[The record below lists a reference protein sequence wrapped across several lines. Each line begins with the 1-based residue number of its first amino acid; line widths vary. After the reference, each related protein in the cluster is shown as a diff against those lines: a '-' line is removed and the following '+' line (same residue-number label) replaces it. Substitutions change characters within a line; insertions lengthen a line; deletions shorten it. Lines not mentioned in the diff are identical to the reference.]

1 MKTSA
6 FVIAAAAF
14 GLAATAAPAASA
26 LKTAVFAGGCFWS
39 MEKGFETTPGVVGAV
54 SGYSG
59 GSSANP
65 TYENHSGHLEVVKV
79 TYDPA
84 KISYAQLVDSYYHH
98 IDPTDPYGQI
108 CDRGPS
114 YKLAVFA
121 GDASERAVAE
131 AARAKYEK
139 QLAAKITVVTR
150 NAAPFYTAEGYHQ
163 DYYKKN
169 AAAYERYRIG
179 CGRPQALRAIWKGQE
194 AH

>member
-1 MKTSA
+1 MKTL
-6 FVIAAAAF
+6 AF
-14 GLAATAAPAASA
+14 GVASVALALAASA
-26 LKTAVFAGGCFWS
+26 AVAASGMKTAVFAGGCFWS
-39 MEKGFETTPGVVGAV
+39 MEKGFETTPGVITAV

-59 GSSANP
+59 GSTANP
-65 TYENHSGHLEVVKV
+65 TYENHGGHLEAVKV

-108 CDRGPS
+108 CDKGPS
-114 YKLAVFA
+114 YKLAVFTA
-121 GDASERAVAE
+121 NAEEKAVAE

-139 QLAAKITVVTR
+139 ELGAKITVATR
-150 NAAPFYTAEGYHQ
+150 NAAPFYNAEGYHQ

-169 AAAYERYRIG
+169 PAAYERYRIG
-179 CGRPQALRAIWKGQE
+179 CGRPQALRVVWGGKE